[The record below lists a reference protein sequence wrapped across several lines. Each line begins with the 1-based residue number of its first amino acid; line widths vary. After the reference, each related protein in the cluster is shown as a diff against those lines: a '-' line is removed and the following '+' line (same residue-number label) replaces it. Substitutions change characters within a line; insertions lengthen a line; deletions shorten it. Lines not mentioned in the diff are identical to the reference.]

1 MMRHRC
7 DSVVSEFPISC
18 EADAIRRIERLYAIS
33 EHIREARP
41 HTVSAS
47 RLAAQL
53 GVTRRT
59 IERDLAALRSAGL
72 PIYGV
77 PGRNGGTASV
87 ARGGSSVV
95 TLTEPEVVALVVAA
109 HLAAD
114 APFATSASTA
124 IVKLLDS
131 LDAPQRV
138 TVDEL
143 RGRFRL
149 AATPGRSGR
158 PRVRSVLEDALR
170 TRTVVRLTYVDRNGA
185 RTVRDVEPTGFYLA
199 DDTWALIAWCQ
210 LRRDGRQFALDR
222 IRAVHP
228 TRRVFEP
235 RDPDVVLGWVPTRGT
250 AP

>member
-1 MMRHRC
+1 MIDPGC
-7 DSVVSEFPISC
+7 DNVLSEFPC
-18 EADAIRRIERLYAIS
+18 KADGIRRIERLYAIS
-33 EHIREARP
+33 EHIRQARP

-47 RLAAQL
+47 RLATEL

-77 PGRNGGTASV
+77 PGRGGGTGSA
-87 ARGGSSVV
+87 ARRGSAVV
-95 TLTEPEVVALVVAA
+95 TLTEPELVALVVAA
-109 HLAAD
+109 HLAGD

-131 LDAPQRV
+131 LDAPERV

-149 AATPGRSGR
+149 AVPAGGAGS
-158 PRVRSVLEDALR
+158 PRVRSVLEDAVR
-170 TRTVVRLTYVDRNGA
+170 AHTVVRLTYVDRNEV
-185 RTVRDVEPTGFYLA
+185 RTVRRVEPTGFYLA
-199 DDTWALIAWCQ
+199 NGAWALIAWCQ
-210 LRRDGRQFALDR
+210 LRGAGRLFMLDR
-222 IRAVHP
+222 IRAAHP
-228 TRRVFEP
+228 TRTTFSVRE
-235 RDPDVVLGWVPTRGT
+235 PDVVLGWVPTPGV